1 MKTITKSL
9 LVGGAALLAVTVVFA
24 KSSTPPNKETV
35 HYSVKIT
42 LTNGGSAKLPSGTAQ
57 ATSTMQGNSDHESL
71 SVTVQ
76 GLDSDTTYDLSATTN
91 GTPTI
96 VDTFTTDKK
105 GDAKVTLKN
114 TGKTGDQYPPA
125 LDPLYD
131 VTEFDI
137 QAGASN
143 VLTGTTA
150 NTITQ
155 GTYMVNKTETENGV
169 TGTLSVKAST
179 ASKNGPTVSVTAS
192 GLSTDDEYV
201 LDLDDTPVET
211 NAPSSKGDLKFSTS
225 YDNILGLDSVS
236 ITDTN
241 DITEWSTTVP

>member
-1 MKTITKSL
+1 MKSL
-9 LVGGAALLAVTVVFA
+9 LVGGAAVLAVTVVFA
-24 KSSTPPNKETV
+24 KSSTPQNKETV
-35 HYSVKIT
+35 HYSVKVA

-71 SVTVQ
+71 TVTVQ

-105 GDAKVTLKN
+105 GDAKVSLKN
-114 TGKTGDQYPPA
+114 SGKTGGQYPPA

-131 VTEFDI
+131 VTELDV
-137 QAGASN
+137 QNSGTN
-143 VLTGTTA
+143 VLSGTTA
-150 NTITQ
+150 DTITQ
-155 GTYMVNKTETENGV
+155 GTYMVNKTETENGI

-179 ASKNGPTVSVTAS
+179 ASKNGPTVNLNAS
-192 GLSTDDEYV
+192 GLPTDDEYV
-201 LDLDDTPVET
+201 LVLDDTPVET
-211 NAPSSKGDLKFSTS
+211 NAPSSKGDIKFSTT

-241 DITEWSTTVP
+241 DVTEWSTTVP